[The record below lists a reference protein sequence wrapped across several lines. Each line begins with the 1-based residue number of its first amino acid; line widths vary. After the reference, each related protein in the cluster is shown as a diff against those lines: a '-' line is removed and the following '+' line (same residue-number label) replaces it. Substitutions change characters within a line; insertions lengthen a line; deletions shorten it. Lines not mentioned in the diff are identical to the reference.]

1 MIRSWFLNILIILL
15 SGLLLIDLIGG
26 YALAQGEQTSV
37 MVVYKGV
44 LALTISIFLLRI
56 KSFWFF
62 IFPTL
67 IFIILILFASYQSD
81 SISNIGDKLALL
93 FRFIFNSVVFIFLVS
108 QLKLENG
115 FGKRINFFIHFSF
128 FVLVISILLGS
139 FGVGNTTYSDSAVG
153 SKGYFEGGNDIGVAF
168 LVLGSYILFSLY
180 LKKSLLLL
188 RFSFILL
195 FVIVALLASTKLVI
209 IGSLISIIFIQW
221 HFTKQN
227 IIIKYIY
234 LSLLFGILVTGVY
247 MGIQFSGLMDRMI
260 TNMDKG
266 DLIFVLLSG
275 RDNTVLEGF
284 DIFGKSTLITKF
296 FGFQLIQNSEMD
308 LFDILFNFGFVGVLY
323 FCSLALIQMNE
334 LRKKINQG
342 YSNASF
348 GRFIFLLCGILGL
361 LAGHTF
367 FSTQG
372 GLFLFSVVAM
382 SYYIPHAYGK

>member
-1 MIRSWFLNILIILL
+1 MLRSLFLNILIILL

-44 LALTISIFLLRI
+44 LALTISIFLSRI

-62 IFPTL
+62 ISPTL

-81 SISNIGDKLALL
+81 SISNVGEKLALF

-139 FGVGNTTYSDSAVG
+139 FGIGNTTYSDSAVG

-180 LKKSLLLL
+180 LKKSSLML
-188 RFSFILL
+188 RISFIIL
-195 FVIVALLASTKLVI
+195 FVFVALLASTKLVI
-209 IGSLISIIFIQW
+209 MGSLMSIVFIQW
-221 HFTKQN
+221 NFTKQN
-227 IIIKYIY
+227 VIIKYIY
-234 LSLLFGILVTGVY
+234 LSLLFGILAIGVY
-247 MGIQFSGLMDRMI
+247 LGIQFSGLMDRII

-296 FGFQLIQNSEMD
+296 FGLPSIQNSEMD
-308 LFDILFNFGFVGVLY
+308 LFDILFNFGFVGLLY

-342 YSNASF
+342 YTNASF
-348 GRFIFLLCGILGL
+348 GRFIFILSGLLGL

-372 GLFLFSVVAM
+372 GLFLFSVVSM
-382 SYYIPHAYGK
+382 SNYIPRSYVK

>member
-1 MIRSWFLNILIILL
+1 MIRSWFLNILITLL

-37 MVVYKGV
+37 MVIYKGV
-44 LALTISIFLLRI
+44 LAFTISIYLSRI

-62 IFPTL
+62 ISPTL
-67 IFIILILFASYQSD
+67 IFIILILFTSYQSD
-81 SISNIGDKLALL
+81 SINNVGEKLALF

-115 FGKRINFFIHFSF
+115 FGKRINYFIHFSF
-128 FVLVISILLGS
+128 FILVISILLGS
-139 FGVGNTTYSDSAVG
+139 FGIGNSTYSDSAVG

-168 LVLGSYILFSLY
+168 LAVGSYILFGLY
-180 LKKSLLLL
+180 LNKRALLL
-188 RFSFILL
+188 RICFIFL
-195 FVIVALLASTKLVI
+195 FVFVALLASTKLVI
-209 IGSLISIIFIQW
+209 IGSLISIVFIQW

-227 IIIKYIY
+227 AIIKYTY
-234 LSLLFGILVTGVY
+234 LSLLFVILVTGVY
-247 MGIQFSGLMDRMI
+247 MGIQFSGLLDRI
-260 TNMDKG
+260 VANMDKG

-284 DIFGKSTLITKF
+284 DIFGKSTLSTKF
-296 FGFQLIQNSEMD
+296 FGLPLIQNSEMD
-308 LFDILFNFGFVGVLY
+308 LFDILFNFGFVGVIY
-323 FCSLALIQMNE
+323 FFSLALIQMKK

-348 GRFIFLLCGILGL
+348 GRFIFFLCGLLGL

-372 GLFLFSVVAM
+372 GLFLFSVVSM
-382 SYYIPHAYGK
+382 SYYIPQSYVK